1 MSDSDIIDKLGGTF
15 RVAEIC
21 QVKPPSV
28 SGWRN
33 HGIPAARRQYL
44 QLLRPDAF
52 RGDAANDDIGPG
64 PEEDR
69 DGLTESA
76 VDMKGAQGAESKVHN
91 PASSATPTPRAT
103 MNGGADQGA
112 RGDDTECC

>member
-1 MSDSDIIDKLGGTF
+1 MSDSDIIDRLGGTF

-44 QLLRPDAF
+44 QLLRPDVF
-52 RGDAANDDIGPG
+52 NGDAANDDIGPAH
-64 PEEDR
+64 EEDG
-69 DGLTESA
+69 DGQTDTGGGVE
-76 VDMKGAQGAESKVHN
+76 GAQGGEGQIHG
-91 PASSATPTPRAT
+91 PASSATPTPGAT
-103 MNGGADQGA
+103 MIGAKNQGGAP
-112 RGDDTECC
+112 